1 MSDSIRNDRPG
12 TGADCPDAFRARTR
26 AAANRLAARLRMI
39 VGLMLLA
46 LLLAMGTGTAAQ
58 AAQLV
63 MFDSEYCPWCERWKR
78 EIGVVYHKTEEG
90 RKAPLRI
97 VDRDEPR
104 PDDLK
109 HIKGIYWTPTF
120 VLLDDEGREVGRIEG
135 YQNED
140 SFWFLLGELLKKLE
154 ASKTSGTDRAAPD
167 SPADRK
173 KDPSANG

>member
-1 MSDSIRNDRPG
+1 MSDSTLNEGLKRGLQRPDSPWSWMG
-12 TGADCPDAFRARTR
+12 TTM
-26 AAANRLAARLRMI
+26 NRLTGWLRSLF
-39 VGLMLLA
+39 GLMLVVLGLA
-46 LLLAMGTGTAAQ
+46 LGTGNAAR

-63 MFDSEYCPWCERWKR
+63 MFDSEFCPWCERWKR

-90 RKAPLRI
+90 KKAPLRI
-97 VDRDEPR
+97 VDRDGPR
-104 PDDLK
+104 PEDLK

-154 ASKTSGTDRAAPD
+154 AQKTSGTGKTAPD
-167 SPADRK
+167 SPSEKGRET
-173 KDPSANG
+173 PANG